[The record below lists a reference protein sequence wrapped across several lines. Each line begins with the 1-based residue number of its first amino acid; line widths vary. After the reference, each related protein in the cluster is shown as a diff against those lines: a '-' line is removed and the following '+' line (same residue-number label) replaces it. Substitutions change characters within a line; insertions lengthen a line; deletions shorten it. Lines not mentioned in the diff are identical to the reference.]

1 MNYSKHYEALIAKA
15 KARGKPEGYAERHHV
30 VPRSLGGSNSRNNL
44 VWLTAREHFIAH
56 VLLAHVHGG
65 SQWYAVMM
73 FAAGEQRVINSRL
86 YDIAKRKHAIWM
98 SEKFKGVPL
107 SEEHRS
113 RISAGLLGNR
123 NTAGHALS
131 KSHRDAIS
139 AALIGN
145 QHTLGVIPGEATRQ
159 KMSEAHSGAKHHYFG
174 KRRSSETRAKISAK
188 LSGVKRGPR
197 GPRSEETK
205 ARIRAGVLAANAAR
219 LNPNPNP

>member
-15 KARGKPEGYAERHHV
+15 TARGRPEGYAERHHV
-30 VPRSLGGSNSRNNL
+30 VPRSLGGSNSRNNF

-73 FAAGEQRVINSRL
+73 FAAGERRIINSRL

-98 SEKFKGVPL
+98 SEKFSGVSLKETHRTAISSGLRGNTNTKGSLL
-107 SEEHRS
+107 SKNHRAA
-113 RISAGLLGNR
+113 ISAGL
-123 NTAGHALS
+123 
-131 KSHRDAIS
+131 
-139 AALIGN
+139 IGN
-145 QHTLGVIPGEATRQ
+145 KHTLGVIPSEATRQ
-159 KMSEAHSGAKHHYFG
+159 KMSEAHSGVKHHYFG
-174 KRRSSETRAKISAK
+174 KRRDAETRAKISAK

-219 LNPNPNP
+219 LNPNP